1 MRDNIINKKKG
12 GNMKRNAK
20 WFSITLMAI
29 LAMLSACNSP
39 PADKAAVDKNPAASS
54 EVTLTVLNPQ
64 GDVKKDKDLAPRLE
78 TLEGKKIALYL
89 SATPD
94 QLYAGKG
101 AELYDIL
108 EKMFAE
114 KYPNTQVVHYAD
126 LPMKFTPENEVVD
139 AIVKAQPD
147 AVVVGFGG

>member
-1 MRDNIINKKKG
+1 
-12 GNMKRNAK
+12 MKSYIK
-20 WFSITLMAI
+20 WFSITLMVI

-39 PADKAAVDKNPAASS
+39 PADKAAMDKNTTASS

-64 GDVKKDKDLAPRLE
+64 GDVKKDKNLAPRLD
-78 TLEGKKIALYL
+78 TMEGKKIAMYL
-89 SATPD
+89 SATTD

-108 EKMFAE
+108 EKMLAE

-126 LPMKFTPENEVVD
+126 LPMKFMPENEVVD

-147 AVVVGFGG
+147 AVVIGFGG